1 MKNSP
6 TEVKKKEMEERKR
19 QEELEKQKRNETY
32 QLLGGSQNDSDTD
45 DDSSLEGN
53 IQQLENYSYFNGN
66 KILESLKLTAKDRKS
81 GEAIYRQGKMNVT
94 DISCGYDRMNGQR
107 LGQVEATFQTGRNN
121 FDVTLLFSHEEVTY
135 ARCGC
140 PECSRK
146 YWGWYSD
153 NSRCQYTAALAFYVR
168 DYVSHNNFSDATDM
182 NGDYLLNSYRRGQLK
197 NGQKETPAQV
207 SPSVS
212 LIPRLTQNDNKLSVS
227 FKVGT
232 SKMFVVKKL
241 DDFCRQVRNGEIV
254 QYGTSTQISHK
265 TQDFTEESRKW
276 IRYIDRIVR
285 EEEQFVDK
293 IQNSGI
299 YLPKKFNV
307 GNSLDLFGW
316 RLDSFYDNVGS
327 EKIDFEDKTP
337 DAARKKAQLHCKTGN
352 PRISIRILDASKDKK
367 QFDGVT
373 VKGYIPELFQGMD
386 SSYFIQDDSF
396 CKTEPAFMGKG
407 PSVDSA
413 FQKWRIP
420 LPDGAQYIVQ
430 FLSQCAASTSG
441 GGGYY
446 RGKSG
451 EIQAVPHP

>member
-6 TEVKKKEMEERKR
+6 TEVKKKETEERKR

-32 QLLGGSQNDSDTD
+32 QLLGGSQNDSDAD

-53 IQQLENYSYFNGN
+53 IQQLENYSYFDGD
-66 KILESLKLTAKDRKS
+66 KILESLKLAPKDRKN
-81 GEAIYRQGKMNVT
+81 GESIYRQQKMNVT

-107 LGQVEATFQTGRNN
+107 LGQIEATFQTGRDI
-121 FDVTLLFSHEEVTY
+121 FGVTLLFSHEEVTY

-140 PECSRK
+140 PECHRK

-153 NSRCQYTAALAFYVR
+153 NSRCQYTAALAFYIR
-168 DYVSHNNFSDATDM
+168 DYVNHSNFSDATDM

-197 NGQKETPAQV
+197 NDQKETPAHV
-207 SPSVS
+207 SAGVS
-212 LIPRLTQNDNKLSVS
+212 LVPRLTQNDNKLSVS

-241 DDFCRQVRNGEIV
+241 DDFCRQVRNGETV

-299 YLPKKFNV
+299 YLP
-307 GNSLDLFGW
+307 
-316 RLDSFYDNVGS
+316 
-327 EKIDFEDKTP
+327 
-337 DAARKKAQLHCKTGN
+337 
-352 PRISIRILDASKDKK
+352 
-367 QFDGVT
+367 
-373 VKGYIPELFQGMD
+373 
-386 SSYFIQDDSF
+386 
-396 CKTEPAFMGKG
+396 
-407 PSVDSA
+407 
-413 FQKWRIP
+413 
-420 LPDGAQYIVQ
+420 
-430 FLSQCAASTSG
+430 
-441 GGGYY
+441 
-446 RGKSG
+446 
-451 EIQAVPHP
+451 

>member
-45 DDSSLEGN
+45 DDSSLDGN

-168 DYVSHNNFSDATDM
+168 DYVAT
-182 NGDYLLNSYRRGQLK
+182 
-197 NGQKETPAQV
+197 
-207 SPSVS
+207 
-212 LIPRLTQNDNKLSVS
+212 I
-227 FKVGT
+227 
-232 SKMFVVKKL
+232 
-241 DDFCRQVRNGEIV
+241 I
-254 QYGTSTQISHK
+254 
-265 TQDFTEESRKW
+265 
-276 IRYIDRIVR
+276 
-285 EEEQFVDK
+285 
-293 IQNSGI
+293 
-299 YLPKKFNV
+299 
-307 GNSLDLFGW
+307 
-316 RLDSFYDNVGS
+316 
-327 EKIDFEDKTP
+327 
-337 DAARKKAQLHCKTGN
+337 
-352 PRISIRILDASKDKK
+352 
-367 QFDGVT
+367 
-373 VKGYIPELFQGMD
+373 FQMP
-386 SSYFIQDDSF
+386 Q
-396 CKTEPAFMGKG
+396 T
-407 PSVDSA
+407 
-413 FQKWRIP
+413 
-420 LPDGAQYIVQ
+420 
-430 FLSQCAASTSG
+430 
-441 GGGYY
+441 
-446 RGKSG
+446 
-451 EIQAVPHP
+451 